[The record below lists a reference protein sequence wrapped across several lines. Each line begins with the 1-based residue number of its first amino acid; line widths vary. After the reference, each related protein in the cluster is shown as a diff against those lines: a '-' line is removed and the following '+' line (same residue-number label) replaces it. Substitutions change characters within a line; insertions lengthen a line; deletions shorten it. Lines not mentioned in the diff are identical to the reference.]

1 VRAER
6 PGEVDAATFRGTA
19 RHWSTGVAVITAR
32 HNEEVF
38 AKTVSSLC
46 TLSLEPP
53 LISVAVDARSPLVAA
68 VRGSGRYAVAVLAD
82 HQEPLARRF
91 AARGA
96 GRALGLFRGAPML
109 TGATGAPVLEDC
121 LAWFD
126 CRVHAV
132 LPGGDH
138 ALLVGRV
145 AEAGE
150 RPGEPLLYHDGRF
163 CSLTAALPAPASV
176 PVPTSPTGARR
187 CPPRTSPH
195 PATPYSARPGA
206 GC

>member
-1 VRAER
+1 MRAGR
-6 PGEVDAATFRGTA
+6 PGEVDAATFRGTS
-19 RHWSTGVAVITAR
+19 RHWSTGVALITAR
-32 HNEEVF
+32 HGEEVF

-53 LISVAVDARSPLVAA
+53 LVSVAVDARSPLVAA
-68 VRGSGRYAVAVLAD
+68 VRGSGRYAVSVLAS
-82 HQEPLARRF
+82 HQEPIARRF

-96 GRALGLFRGAPML
+96 GRALGLFTGAPMR
-109 TGATGAPVLEDC
+109 TGTTGTPLLEDC

-126 CRVHAV
+126 CRVHSV

-163 CSLTAALPAPASV
+163 RSFTADSALPL
-176 PVPTSPTGARR
+176 VPTAPIATAPIATAPIASAGAR
-187 CPPRTSPH
+187 
-195 PATPYSARPGA
+195 
-206 GC
+206 